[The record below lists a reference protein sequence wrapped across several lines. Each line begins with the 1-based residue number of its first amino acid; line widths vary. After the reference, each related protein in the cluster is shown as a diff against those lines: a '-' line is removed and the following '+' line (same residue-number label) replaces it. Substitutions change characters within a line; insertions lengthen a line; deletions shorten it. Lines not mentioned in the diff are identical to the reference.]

1 MNAMTQSA
9 IDHYG
14 AAGLLP
20 RIRDALAT
28 FGPEWTQLSVPQLA
42 GLDHFHTG
50 GITSTGA
57 VAKAAGLRAGMKVLD
72 LGCGIGGPARFLAAI
87 YDVDVVG
94 IDISTSF
101 VDTARYLSV
110 RCNLQDRTTFEL
122 GDAVDPPVEEAS
134 FDRVFLLHV
143 AMNISDRADLYR
155 SIRRVLKP
163 GGRLATYDVVA
174 GSGDL
179 HFPVPW
185 SSTPGGSHLLSA
197 NETRLALVDAG
208 FRIELASDETQIA
221 TKWFGALQASGP
233 PPGPNLG
240 LVLGAGFPGMT
251 GNLARNLHEGRA
263 GIFTVIASRQEH
275 HFP

>member
-14 AAGLLP
+14 GAGLLP
-20 RIRDALAT
+20 RVRQSLAT
-28 FGPEWTQLSVPQLA
+28 FGPEWTLLSVPQLA

-50 GITSTGA
+50 GIASTAA
-57 VAKAAGLRAGMKVLD
+57 VAKAAGLLPGMKVLD
-72 LGCGIGGPARFLAAI
+72 LGCGIGGPARYLAALH
-87 YDVDVVG
+87 DVEVVG
-94 IDISTSF
+94 VDLSASF
-101 VDTARYLSV
+101 VETARYLSV
-110 RCNLQDRTTFEL
+110 RCNLQDRTRFEV
-122 GDAVDPPVEEAS
+122 GDAIDLSVQEAS

-143 AMNISDRADLYR
+143 AMNISDRAELYR

-163 GGRLATYDVVA
+163 GGKLATYDVVE
-174 GSGDL
+174 GHGDL

-185 SSTPGGSHLLSA
+185 STTPGGSHLLSA
-197 NETRLALVDAG
+197 TETRQALVDAG
-208 FRIELASDETQIA
+208 FRIDMASDDTQAA
-221 TKWFGALQASGP
+221 TKWFVALQAAGP

-263 GIFTVIASRQEH
+263 GILTVIAGR
-275 HFP
+275 